1 MMISSQ
7 ELKAGIEREKRSQE
21 HRKRFLNGDESA
33 LKEFAQN
40 DPFALDTDWVKDA
53 IQKAMLTGDDDLLK
67 RLFVP
72 GRGKRAGK
80 GRVAMM
86 VENLIIL
93 DACQRLMAAEGLQVT
108 ETSEKESVFD
118 VVYDRQILTFGKAQ
132 DFEPKTIR
140 ERYYKAL
147 KQEFDVMLEQTPLGR
162 IVRTGPVR
170 VEPDGKPFIGII
182 ERHYPEN
189 GGEMTIKFRGVFN
202 IPTGQDVKDQL
213 PAAFQNIP
221 SK

>member
-21 HRKRFLNGDESA
+21 HRKRFLKGDELA
-33 LKEFAQN
+33 LKEFVQN
-40 DPFALDTDWVKDA
+40 DPFALDTDWVKTV
-53 IQKAMLTGDDDLLK
+53 ISNAMLTGDDELLK

-93 DACQRLMAAEGLQVT
+93 DACNRLMDAEGWKVT
-108 ETSEKESVFD
+108 ATKNKDTVFD
-118 VVYDRQILTFGKAQ
+118 VLYDRQVFTFGVVQ
-132 DFEPKTIR
+132 EFEPKTLR
-140 ERYYKAL
+140 ERYYQAL
-147 KQEFDVMLEQTPLGR
+147 KQEPDVMLETTPLGR
-162 IVRTGPVR
+162 IVKIGPVK
-170 VEPDGKPFIGII
+170 VEINGKAFIGIT
-182 ERHYPEN
+182 EKHFPEN
-189 GGEMTIKFRGVFN
+189 GGEMIIKFRGVFN
-202 IPTGQDVKDQL
+202 IPTGQDQKDQL
-213 PAAFQNIP
+213 PAVFQNIP